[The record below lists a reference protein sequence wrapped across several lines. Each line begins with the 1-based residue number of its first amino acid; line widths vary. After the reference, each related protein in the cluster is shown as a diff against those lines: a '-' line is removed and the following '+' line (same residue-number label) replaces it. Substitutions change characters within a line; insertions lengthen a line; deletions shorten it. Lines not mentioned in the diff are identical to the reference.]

1 MSDQGTPPGGDAP
14 ARPPAKRV
22 AKKAAPRPAGAA
34 PAGGTR
40 GPAPSDDGPASTL
53 ALALIAATVVIG
65 LVVFFKG
72 IQHDGSVE
80 TGSGT
85 NATTTTTSAPN
96 DRNAAPT
103 TTTPSQAGTITTPP
117 STKAPA
123 DVNVYVVNSADPA
136 QTLAGPMATELTSL
150 GYTVTGRVDGPVSS
164 ESNVWYIPGY
174 EGDAKAIATAIGF
187 GTSTVAPLPDP
198 APVTVPPGTAIVV
211 SIGTDKAADVAAGQF
226 GSGSTSGSSGSTS
239 GTTTT
244 TR

>member
-14 ARPPAKRV
+14 ARPPAKRA
-22 AKKAAPRPAGAA
+22 AKKAAPRPAGA
-34 PAGGTR
+34 
-40 GPAPSDDGPASTL
+40 GPAPARPPAVSDDGPASTL
-53 ALALIAATVVIG
+53 ALALIVATVVIG
-65 LVVFFKG
+65 LVIFFKG
-72 IQHDGSVE
+72 INHDTTDQAV
-80 TGSGT
+80 TSGPA
-85 NATTTTTSAPN
+85 NTTTTTSPN

-136 QTLAGPMATELTSL
+136 KTLAGPMANELTSL

-174 EGDAKAIATAIGF
+174 ESDAKAIATSIGF

-211 SIGTDKAADVAAGQF
+211 SIGTDKAADVESGQF
-226 GSGSTSGSSGSTS
+226 GTGTSSSGSTS

>member
-34 PAGGTR
+34 PAGSAR
-40 GPAPSDDGPASTL
+40 PPAGEDGPASTL
-53 ALALIAATVVIG
+53 ALALIVATVIIG

-72 IQHDGSVE
+72 IAHDGSVE
-80 TGSGT
+80 TAGGNA
-85 NATTTTTSAPN
+85 NATTTTTSPN
-96 DRNAAPT
+96 DKNAAPT
-103 TTTPSQAGTITTPP
+103 TTTPAQAGTITAPP

-123 DVNVYVVNSADPA
+123 DVNVYVVNAADPA
-136 QTLAGPMATELTSL
+136 KTLAGPMANELTSL
-150 GYTVTGRVDGPVSS
+150 GYTVTGRVDGPVSP

-211 SIGTDKAADVAAGQF
+211 SIGTDKAADVASGQF
-226 GSGSTSGSSGSTS
+226 GTGTSGSSSGGSTS